1 MESPLFS
8 VQREYTISV
17 DTRARLKVMITNT
30 IRGFYM
36 AYSLKFSMRSPK
48 AILLSTLIGLLL
60 VTVGCGEP
68 AVGRAVG
75 VDSPESP
82 TQLVPP
88 PPLSQVPDATTPMTS
103 LGQTETPSAALVEPP
118 DVKVTKVPPPVV
130 QPTKVP
136 PPVVQPTKV
145 PPSVAQPDKVVS
157 PTVEPIEVPE
167 TESDDPNSF
176 NEYGFNVSLDED
188 ADLERSNLS
197 VTGLLSEYADFSQGL
212 MSFNYNGADIALS
225 WLPQDDLDSADLV
238 DLGYSLLVDSQPEN
252 EFMPLTDGDIEVDG
266 EMGSFG
272 GLFVTDSAGTESGGG
287 LIGGWICEGQKIGFM
302 LMVTSPDS
310 TVLQIRFDRIVSGFE
325 CP

>member
-1 MESPLFS
+1 
-8 VQREYTISV
+8 
-17 DTRARLKVMITNT
+17 
-30 IRGFYM
+30 M
-36 AYSLKFSMRSPK
+36 AYPLKFSMRSLK
-48 AILLSTLIGLLL
+48 AILLTTLIGLLF

-75 VDSPESP
+75 VDSPESS

-88 PPLSQVPDATTPMTS
+88 APLSQVPDASTPMTS
-103 LGQTETPSAALVEPP
+103 SGPTAMA
-118 DVKVTKVPPPVV
+118 PPVV

-136 PPVVQPTKV
+136 PPV
-145 PPSVAQPDKVVS
+145 AQPDKVL
-157 PTVEPIEVPE
+157 PTVEPIQVPE

-188 ADLERSNLS
+188 ADLEGSDLS

-272 GLFVTDSAGTESGGG
+272 GLFVTDSAGTEAGGG
-287 LIGGWICEGQKIGFM
+287 LIGGWICEDQNIGFM

>member
-8 VQREYTISV
+8 THREYTISV
-17 DTRARLKVMITNT
+17 DTQTRLKVMITNT
-30 IRGFYM
+30 IKGFCM
-36 AYSLKFSMRSPK
+36 AYPLKFSMRSLK
-48 AILLSTLIGLLL
+48 AILLTTLIGLLF

-75 VDSPESP
+75 VDSPESS

-88 PPLSQVPDATTPMTS
+88 TPLSQVPDPSIPMISSGPT
-103 LGQTETPSAALVEPP
+103 AMA
-118 DVKVTKVPPPVV
+118 PPVV

-145 PPSVAQPDKVVS
+145 PPPVAQPDKVL
-157 PTVEPIEVPE
+157 PTVEPIQVPE

-188 ADLERSNLS
+188 ADLEGSNLS

-272 GLFVTDSAGTESGGG
+272 GLFVTDSAGTEAGGG
-287 LIGGWICEGQKIGFM
+287 LIGGWICEDQNIGFM
-302 LMVTSPDS
+302 LMVTSPDA

>member
-1 MESPLFS
+1 
-8 VQREYTISV
+8 
-17 DTRARLKVMITNT
+17 
-30 IRGFYM
+30 M
-36 AYSLKFSMRSPK
+36 AYPLNFSMRSLK
-48 AILLSTLIGLLL
+48 AILLTTLIGLLF

-88 PPLSQVPDATTPMTS
+88 APLSQVPDPSIPMISSGPT
-103 LGQTETPSAALVEPP
+103 ALA
-118 DVKVTKVPPPVV
+118 PPVV

-136 PPVVQPTKV
+136 PPV
-145 PPSVAQPDKVVS
+145 AQPDKVS
-157 PTVEPIEVPE
+157 PTVEPIQVPE

-188 ADLERSNLS
+188 ADLEGSDLS

-252 EFMPLTDGDIEVDG
+252 EFIPLTDGDIEVDG

-272 GLFVTDSAGTESGGG
+272 GLFVTDSAGTEGGGG
-287 LIGGWICEGQKIGFM
+287 LIGGWICEDQNIGFM

>member
-1 MESPLFS
+1 
-8 VQREYTISV
+8 
-17 DTRARLKVMITNT
+17 
-30 IRGFYM
+30 M
-36 AYSLKFSMRSPK
+36 AYPLKFSMRSLK
-48 AILLSTLIGLLL
+48 AILLTTLIGLLF

-88 PPLSQVPDATTPMTS
+88 APLSQVPDPSIPMIS
-103 LGQTETPSAALVEPP
+103 SSPTEMA
-118 DVKVTKVPPPVV
+118 PPVV

-136 PPVVQPTKV
+136 PPV
-145 PPSVAQPDKVVS
+145 AQPDKVS
-157 PTVEPIEVPE
+157 PTVEPIQVPE

-188 ADLERSNLS
+188 ADLEGSDLS

-272 GLFVTDSAGTESGGG
+272 GLFVTDSAGTEAGGG
-287 LIGGWICEGQKIGFM
+287 LIGGWICEDQNIGFM

>member
-1 MESPLFS
+1 
-8 VQREYTISV
+8 
-17 DTRARLKVMITNT
+17 
-30 IRGFYM
+30 M
-36 AYSLKFSMRSPK
+36 AYPLKFSMRSLK
-48 AILLSTLIGLLL
+48 ATLLTTLIGLLF

-75 VDSPESP
+75 VDSLESP

-88 PPLSQVPDATTPMTS
+88 APLSQVPDPSIPMISSGPT
-103 LGQTETPSAALVEPP
+103 AMAPP
-118 DVKVTKVPPPVV
+118 VVQPTKVPPPVV

-145 PPSVAQPDKVVS
+145 PPPVAQPDKVL
-157 PTVEPIEVPE
+157 PTVEPIQVPE

-188 ADLERSNLS
+188 ADLEGSNLS

-272 GLFVTDSAGTESGGG
+272 GLFVTDSAGTEAGGG
-287 LIGGWICEGQKIGFM
+287 LIGGWICEDQNIGFM

>member
-1 MESPLFS
+1 
-8 VQREYTISV
+8 
-17 DTRARLKVMITNT
+17 
-30 IRGFYM
+30 M
-36 AYSLKFSMRSPK
+36 AYPLNFSIRSLK
-48 AILLSTLIGLLL
+48 AILLTILIGLLF

-75 VDSPESP
+75 VDSPESS

-88 PPLSQVPDATTPMTS
+88 APLSQVPDPSIPMISSGTTAM
-103 LGQTETPSAALVEPP
+103 APP
-118 DVKVTKVPPPVV
+118 VAQPTKVPPPVV

-136 PPVVQPTKV
+136 PPV
-145 PPSVAQPDKVVS
+145 AQPDKVL
-157 PTVEPIEVPE
+157 PTVEPIQVPE

-188 ADLERSNLS
+188 ADLEGSNLS

-272 GLFVTDSAGTESGGG
+272 GLFVTDSAGTEAGGG
-287 LIGGWICEGQKIGFM
+287 LIGGWICEDQNIGFM

>member
-1 MESPLFS
+1 
-8 VQREYTISV
+8 
-17 DTRARLKVMITNT
+17 
-30 IRGFYM
+30 M
-36 AYSLKFSMRSPK
+36 AYPLKFSMRSLK
-48 AILLSTLIGLLL
+48 AILLTTLIGLLF

-75 VDSPESP
+75 VDSPESS

-88 PPLSQVPDATTPMTS
+88 APLSQVPDPSIPMISSGTTAM
-103 LGQTETPSAALVEPP
+103 A
-118 DVKVTKVPPPVV
+118 PPVV

-136 PPVVQPTKV
+136 PPV
-145 PPSVAQPDKVVS
+145 AQPDKVS
-157 PTVEPIEVPE
+157 PTVEPIQVPE

-188 ADLERSNLS
+188 ADLEGSDLS

-272 GLFVTDSAGTESGGG
+272 GLFVTDSAGTEAGGG
-287 LIGGWICEGQKIGFM
+287 LIGGWICEDQNIGFM

>member
-8 VQREYTISV
+8 THREYTISV
-17 DTRARLKVMITNT
+17 DTQTRLKVMITNT
-30 IRGFYM
+30 IKGFCM
-36 AYSLKFSMRSPK
+36 AYPLKFSMRSLK
-48 AILLSTLIGLLL
+48 AILLTTLIGLLF

-88 PPLSQVPDATTPMTS
+88 APLSQVPDASTPMTS
-103 LGQTETPSAALVEPP
+103 SGPTAMA
-118 DVKVTKVPPPVV
+118 PPVV

-145 PPSVAQPDKVVS
+145 PPPVAQPDKVS
-157 PTVEPIEVPE
+157 PTVEPIQVPE

-188 ADLERSNLS
+188 ADLEGSDLS

-272 GLFVTDSAGTESGGG
+272 GLFVTDSAGTEAGGG
-287 LIGGWICEGQKIGFM
+287 LIGGWICEDQNIGFM

>member
-8 VQREYTISV
+8 THREYTISV
-17 DTRARLKVMITNT
+17 DTQTRLKVMITNT
-30 IRGFYM
+30 IKGFCM
-36 AYSLKFSMRSPK
+36 AYPLKFSMRSLK
-48 AILLSTLIGLLL
+48 AILLTTLIGLLF

-88 PPLSQVPDATTPMTS
+88 APLSQVPDPSIPMISSGPT
-103 LGQTETPSAALVEPP
+103 AMA
-118 DVKVTKVPPPVV
+118 PPVV

-145 PPSVAQPDKVVS
+145 PPPVAQPDKVS
-157 PTVEPIEVPE
+157 PTVEPIQVPE

-188 ADLERSNLS
+188 ADLEGSDLS

-272 GLFVTDSAGTESGGG
+272 GLFVTDSAGTEAGGG
-287 LIGGWICEGQKIGFM
+287 LIGGWICEDQNIGFM

>member
-8 VQREYTISV
+8 THREYTISV
-17 DTRARLKVMITNT
+17 DTQTRLKVMITNT
-30 IRGFYM
+30 IRGFCM
-36 AYSLKFSMRSPK
+36 AYPLKFSMRSLK
-48 AILLSTLIGLLL
+48 AILSTTLIGLLF

-75 VDSPESP
+75 VDSPESS

-88 PPLSQVPDATTPMTS
+88 APLSKVPDASTSMTS
-103 LGQTETPSAALVEPP
+103 SGPTAMA
-118 DVKVTKVPPPVV
+118 PPVV

-145 PPSVAQPDKVVS
+145 PPPVAQPDKVS
-157 PTVEPIEVPE
+157 PTVEPIQVPE

-188 ADLERSNLS
+188 ADLEGSNLS

-272 GLFVTDSAGTESGGG
+272 GLFVTDSAGTEAGGG
-287 LIGGWICEGQKIGFM
+287 LIGGWICEDQNIGFM

>member
-1 MESPLFS
+1 
-8 VQREYTISV
+8 
-17 DTRARLKVMITNT
+17 
-30 IRGFYM
+30 M
-36 AYSLKFSMRSPK
+36 AYPLKFSMRSLK
-48 AILLSTLIGLLL
+48 AILLTTLIGLLF

-75 VDSPESP
+75 VDSLESP

-88 PPLSQVPDATTPMTS
+88 APLSQVPDASTPMTS
-103 LGQTETPSAALVEPP
+103 SGPTAM
-118 DVKVTKVPPPVV
+118 PPPVV
-130 QPTKVP
+130 KPTKVP

-145 PPSVAQPDKVVS
+145 PTPVAQPDEVS
-157 PTVEPIEVPE
+157 PTVEPIQVPE

-188 ADLERSNLS
+188 ADLEGSNLS

-272 GLFVTDSAGTESGGG
+272 GLFVTDSAGTEAGGG
-287 LIGGWICEGQKIGFM
+287 LIGGWICEDQNIGFM

>member
-1 MESPLFS
+1 
-8 VQREYTISV
+8 
-17 DTRARLKVMITNT
+17 
-30 IRGFYM
+30 M
-36 AYSLKFSMRSPK
+36 AYPLKFSMRSLK
-48 AILLSTLIGLLL
+48 AILLTTLIGLLF

-75 VDSPESP
+75 VDSPESS

-88 PPLSQVPDATTPMTS
+88 APLSQVPDPSIPMISSGPT
-103 LGQTETPSAALVEPP
+103 AMAPP
-118 DVKVTKVPPPVV
+118 VVQPTKVPPPVV

-145 PPSVAQPDKVVS
+145 PPPVAQPDKVS
-157 PTVEPIEVPE
+157 PTVEPIQVPE

-188 ADLERSNLS
+188 ADLEGSDLS

-272 GLFVTDSAGTESGGG
+272 GLFVTDSAGTEAGGG
-287 LIGGWICEGQKIGFM
+287 LIGGWICEDQNIGFM

>member
-1 MESPLFS
+1 
-8 VQREYTISV
+8 
-17 DTRARLKVMITNT
+17 
-30 IRGFYM
+30 M
-36 AYSLKFSMRSPK
+36 AYPLKFSMRSLK
-48 AILLSTLIGLLL
+48 AILLTTLIGLLF

-75 VDSPESP
+75 VDSPESS

-88 PPLSQVPDATTPMTS
+88 APLSQVPDASTPMTS
-103 LGQTETPSAALVEPP
+103 SGPTAMAPP
-118 DVKVTKVPPPVV
+118 VVQPTKVPPPVV

-145 PPSVAQPDKVVS
+145 PPPVAQPDKVS
-157 PTVEPIEVPE
+157 PTVEPIQVPE

-188 ADLERSNLS
+188 ADLEGSDLS

-272 GLFVTDSAGTESGGG
+272 GLFVTDSAGTEAGGG
-287 LIGGWICEGQKIGFM
+287 LIGGWICEDQNIGFM

>member
-8 VQREYTISV
+8 THREYTISV
-17 DTRARLKVMITNT
+17 DTQTRLKVMITNT
-30 IRGFYM
+30 IKGFCM
-36 AYSLKFSMRSPK
+36 AYPLKFSMRSLK
-48 AILLSTLIGLLL
+48 AILLTTLIGLLF

-75 VDSPESP
+75 VDSPESS

-88 PPLSQVPDATTPMTS
+88 APLSQVPDPSIPMISSGPT
-103 LGQTETPSAALVEPP
+103 AMA
-118 DVKVTKVPPPVV
+118 PPVV

-145 PPSVAQPDKVVS
+145 PPPVAQPDKVS
-157 PTVEPIEVPE
+157 PTVEPIQVPE

-188 ADLERSNLS
+188 ADLEGSNLS

-272 GLFVTDSAGTESGGG
+272 GLFVTDSAGTEAGGG
-287 LIGGWICEGQKIGFM
+287 LIGGWICEDQNIGFM

>member
-8 VQREYTISV
+8 THREYTISV
-17 DTRARLKVMITNT
+17 DTQTRLKVMITNT
-30 IRGFYM
+30 IKGFCM
-36 AYSLKFSMRSPK
+36 AYPLKFSMRSLK
-48 AILLSTLIGLLL
+48 AILLTTLIGLLF

-75 VDSPESP
+75 VDSPESSM
-82 TQLVPP
+82 QLVPP
-88 PPLSQVPDATTPMTS
+88 APLSQVPDPSIPMISSGPT
-103 LGQTETPSAALVEPP
+103 ALA
-118 DVKVTKVPPPVV
+118 PPVV

-145 PPSVAQPDKVVS
+145 PPPVAQPDKVS
-157 PTVEPIEVPE
+157 PTVEPIQVPE

-188 ADLERSNLS
+188 ADLEGSDLS

-272 GLFVTDSAGTESGGG
+272 GLFVTDSAGTEAGGG
-287 LIGGWICEGQKIGFM
+287 LIGGWICEDQNIGFM

>member
-1 MESPLFS
+1 VESPLFS
-8 VQREYTISV
+8 AQREYTISV
-17 DTRARLKVMITNT
+17 DTQTRLKVMITNT
-30 IRGFYM
+30 IRGFCM
-36 AYSLKFSMRSPK
+36 AYSLKFSMRSLK
-48 AILLSTLIGLLL
+48 AILLTTLIGLLF

-88 PPLSQVPDATTPMTS
+88 APISQVLDASTPMTS
-103 LGQTETPSAALVEPP
+103 SGPTVMPP
-118 DVKVTKVPPPVV
+118 PVVQPTNVPPPVV

-136 PPVVQPTKV
+136 PPVAQPTKV
-145 PPSVAQPDKVVS
+145 PPPVAQPDKVIS

-188 ADLERSNLS
+188 ADLEGSGLS
-197 VTGLLSEYADFSQGL
+197 VTGLLSEYPDFSQGL

-272 GLFVTDSAGTESGGG
+272 GLFVTDSAGTEAGGG

>member
-1 MESPLFS
+1 
-8 VQREYTISV
+8 
-17 DTRARLKVMITNT
+17 
-30 IRGFYM
+30 M
-36 AYSLKFSMRSPK
+36 AYPLKFSMRSLK
-48 AILLSTLIGLLL
+48 AILLTTLIGLLF

-75 VDSPESP
+75 VDSPESS

-88 PPLSQVPDATTPMTS
+88 APLSQVPDPSIPMISSGPT
-103 LGQTETPSAALVEPP
+103 AMAPP
-118 DVKVTKVPPPVV
+118 VVQPTKVPPPVV

-145 PPSVAQPDKVVS
+145 PPPVAQPDKVL
-157 PTVEPIEVPE
+157 PTVEPIQVPE

-188 ADLERSNLS
+188 ADLEGSDLS

-272 GLFVTDSAGTESGGG
+272 GLFVTDSAGTEAGGG
-287 LIGGWICEGQKIGFM
+287 LIGGWICEDQNIGFM

>member
-8 VQREYTISV
+8 THREYTISV
-17 DTRARLKVMITNT
+17 DTQTRLKVMITNT
-30 IRGFYM
+30 IKGFCM
-36 AYSLKFSMRSPK
+36 AYPLKFSMRSLK
-48 AILLSTLIGLLL
+48 AILLTTLIGLLF

-75 VDSPESP
+75 VDSPESS

-88 PPLSQVPDATTPMTS
+88 APLSQVPDPSIPMISSGPT
-103 LGQTETPSAALVEPP
+103 AMA
-118 DVKVTKVPPPVV
+118 PPVV

-145 PPSVAQPDKVVS
+145 PPPVAQPDKVS

-188 ADLERSNLS
+188 ADLEGSNLS

-272 GLFVTDSAGTESGGG
+272 GLFVTDSAGTEAGGG
-287 LIGGWICEGQKIGFM
+287 LIGGWICEDQNIGFM

>member
-1 MESPLFS
+1 MLFNASAVTQVESPLFS
-8 VQREYTISV
+8 THREYTISV
-17 DTRARLKVMITNT
+17 DTQTRLKVMITNT
-30 IRGFYM
+30 IRGFCM
-36 AYSLKFSMRSPK
+36 AYPLKFSMRSLK
-48 AILLSTLIGLLL
+48 AILLTTLIGLLF

-75 VDSPESP
+75 VDSLESP

-88 PPLSQVPDATTPMTS
+88 APLSQVPDASTPMTS
-103 LGQTETPSAALVEPP
+103 SGPTAMA
-118 DVKVTKVPPPVV
+118 PPVV

-145 PPSVAQPDKVVS
+145 PPPVAQPDKVS
-157 PTVEPIEVPE
+157 PTVEPIQVPE

-188 ADLERSNLS
+188 ADLEGSDLS

-272 GLFVTDSAGTESGGG
+272 GLFVTDSAGTEAGGG
-287 LIGGWICEGQKIGFM
+287 LIGGWICEDQNIGFM

>member
-1 MESPLFS
+1 
-8 VQREYTISV
+8 
-17 DTRARLKVMITNT
+17 
-30 IRGFYM
+30 M
-36 AYSLKFSMRSPK
+36 AYPLKFSMRSLK
-48 AILLSTLIGLLL
+48 AILSTTLIGLLF

-88 PPLSQVPDATTPMTS
+88 APLSQVPDASTPMTS
-103 LGQTETPSAALVEPP
+103 SGPTAMA
-118 DVKVTKVPPPVV
+118 PPVV

-136 PPVVQPTKV
+136 PPVVKPTKV
-145 PPSVAQPDKVVS
+145 PPPVVKPTKVPPPVAQPDKVS
-157 PTVEPIEVPE
+157 PTVEPIQVPE

-188 ADLERSNLS
+188 ADLEGSNLS

-272 GLFVTDSAGTESGGG
+272 GLFVTDSAGTEAGGG
-287 LIGGWICEGQKIGFM
+287 LIGGWICEDQNIGFM

>member
-8 VQREYTISV
+8 TQREYTISV
-17 DTRARLKVMITNT
+17 DTQTRLKVMITNT
-30 IRGFYM
+30 IRGFCM
-36 AYSLKFSMRSPK
+36 AYPLKFSMRSLK
-48 AILLSTLIGLLL
+48 AILLTTLIGLLF

-75 VDSPESP
+75 VDSPESS

-88 PPLSQVPDATTPMTS
+88 APLSQVPDPSIPMISSSPT
-103 LGQTETPSAALVEPP
+103 AMA
-118 DVKVTKVPPPVV
+118 PPVV

-145 PPSVAQPDKVVS
+145 PPPVAQPDKVS
-157 PTVEPIEVPE
+157 PTVEPIQVPE

-188 ADLERSNLS
+188 ADLEGSDLS

-272 GLFVTDSAGTESGGG
+272 GLFVTDSAGTEAGGG
-287 LIGGWICEGQKIGFM
+287 LIGGWICEDQNIGFM

>member
-8 VQREYTISV
+8 THREYTISV

-48 AILLSTLIGLLL
+48 AILLSTLIGLLF

-75 VDSPESP
+75 VDSLESP

-88 PPLSQVPDATTPMTS
+88 APLSQVPDASTPMTS
-103 LGQTETPSAALVEPP
+103 SG
-118 DVKVTKVPPPVV
+118 
-130 QPTKVP
+130 PTAMA

-145 PPSVAQPDKVVS
+145 PPSVAQPDKVL
-157 PTVEPIEVPE
+157 PTVEPIQVPE

-272 GLFVTDSAGTESGGG
+272 GLFVTDSAGTEAGGG
-287 LIGGWICEGQKIGFM
+287 LIGGWICEDQNIGFM

>member
-1 MESPLFS
+1 
-8 VQREYTISV
+8 
-17 DTRARLKVMITNT
+17 
-30 IRGFYM
+30 M
-36 AYSLKFSMRSPK
+36 AYSLKFSMRSLK
-48 AILLSTLIGLLL
+48 AILLTTLIGLLF

-75 VDSPESP
+75 VDSPESS

-88 PPLSQVPDATTPMTS
+88 APLSQVPDPSIPMISSGPT
-103 LGQTETPSAALVEPP
+103 AMA
-118 DVKVTKVPPPVV
+118 PPVV

-136 PPVVQPTKV
+136 PPV
-145 PPSVAQPDKVVS
+145 AQPDKVS
-157 PTVEPIEVPE
+157 PTVEPIQVPE

-188 ADLERSNLS
+188 ADLEGSDLS

-272 GLFVTDSAGTESGGG
+272 GLFVTDSAGTEAGGG
-287 LIGGWICEGQKIGFM
+287 LIGGWICEDQNIGFM

>member
-1 MESPLFS
+1 
-8 VQREYTISV
+8 
-17 DTRARLKVMITNT
+17 
-30 IRGFYM
+30 M
-36 AYSLKFSMRSPK
+36 AYPLKFSMRSLK
-48 AILLSTLIGLLL
+48 AILLTTLIGLLF

-75 VDSPESP
+75 VDSPESSM
-82 TQLVPP
+82 QLVPP
-88 PPLSQVPDATTPMTS
+88 APLSQVPDASTPMTS
-103 LGQTETPSAALVEPP
+103 SGPTAMA
-118 DVKVTKVPPPVV
+118 PPVV

-136 PPVVQPTKV
+136 PPV
-145 PPSVAQPDKVVS
+145 AQPDKVL
-157 PTVEPIEVPE
+157 PTVEPIQVPE

-188 ADLERSNLS
+188 ADLEGSDLS

-272 GLFVTDSAGTESGGG
+272 GLFVTDSAGTEAGGG
-287 LIGGWICEGQKIGFM
+287 LIGGWICEDQNIGFM

>member
-1 MESPLFS
+1 MVYS
-8 VQREYTISV
+8 VKFPMR
-17 DTRARLKVMITNT
+17 
-30 IRGFYM
+30 
-36 AYSLKFSMRSPK
+36 SLKT
-48 AILLSTLIGLLL
+48 ILLSLLILL
-60 VTVGCGEP
+60 VFVAVGCGEP

-75 VDSPESP
+75 IDSPEST
-82 TQLVPP
+82 TQVVPP
-88 PPLSQVPDATTPMTS
+88 APLSQVPDASTP
-103 LGQTETPSAALVEPP
+103 TEVVALP
-118 DVKVTKVPPPVV
+118 DVKVTKVPSPVVQPTKVPPPVV

-136 PPVVQPTKV
+136 PPVVQP
-145 PPSVAQPDKVVS
+145 DKVS
-157 PTVEPIEVPE
+157 PTVEPIKVPE
-167 TESDDPNSF
+167 TASDDPNSF
-176 NEYGFNVSLDED
+176 NEYGFIVSLDQD
-188 ADLERSNLS
+188 ADLEGSDLS

-272 GLFVTDSAGTESGGG
+272 GLFVTDSAGTEAGGG
-287 LIGGWICEGQKIGFM
+287 LIGGWICEDQNIGFM

>member
-8 VQREYTISV
+8 THREYTISV
-17 DTRARLKVMITNT
+17 DTQTRLKVMITNT
-30 IRGFYM
+30 IKGFCM
-36 AYSLKFSMRSPK
+36 AYPLKFSMRSLK
-48 AILLSTLIGLLL
+48 AILLTTLIGLLF

-75 VDSPESP
+75 VDSPESS

-88 PPLSQVPDATTPMTS
+88 APLSQVPDPSIPMISSGPT
-103 LGQTETPSAALVEPP
+103 AMA
-118 DVKVTKVPPPVV
+118 PPVV

-145 PPSVAQPDKVVS
+145 PPPVAQPDKVS
-157 PTVEPIEVPE
+157 PTVEPIQVPE

-188 ADLERSNLS
+188 ADLEGSDLS

-272 GLFVTDSAGTESGGG
+272 GLFVTDSAGTEAGGG
-287 LIGGWICEGQKIGFM
+287 LIGGWICEDQHIGFM

>member
-8 VQREYTISV
+8 THREYTISV
-17 DTRARLKVMITNT
+17 DTQTRLKVMITNT
-30 IRGFYM
+30 IKGFCM
-36 AYSLKFSMRSPK
+36 AYPLKFSMRSLK
-48 AILLSTLIGLLL
+48 AILLTTLIGLLF

-75 VDSPESP
+75 VDSLESP

-88 PPLSQVPDATTPMTS
+88 APLSKVPDASTSMTS
-103 LGQTETPSAALVEPP
+103 SGPTAMA
-118 DVKVTKVPPPVV
+118 PPVV

-145 PPSVAQPDKVVS
+145 PPPVAQPDKVL
-157 PTVEPIEVPE
+157 PTVEPIQVPE
-167 TESDDPNSF
+167 TESDDPNSI

-188 ADLERSNLS
+188 ADLEGSDLS

-272 GLFVTDSAGTESGGG
+272 GLFVTDSAGTEAGGG
-287 LIGGWICEGQKIGFM
+287 LIGGWICEDQNIGFM

>member
-8 VQREYTISV
+8 THREYTISV
-17 DTRARLKVMITNT
+17 DTQTRLKVMITNT
-30 IRGFYM
+30 IKGFCM
-36 AYSLKFSMRSPK
+36 AYPLKFSMRSLK
-48 AILLSTLIGLLL
+48 AILLTTLIGLLF

-75 VDSPESP
+75 VDSPESS

-88 PPLSQVPDATTPMTS
+88 APLSQVPDPSIPMISSGPT
-103 LGQTETPSAALVEPP
+103 AMA
-118 DVKVTKVPPPVV
+118 PPVV

-136 PPVVQPTKV
+136 PPV
-145 PPSVAQPDKVVS
+145 AQPDKVS
-157 PTVEPIEVPE
+157 PTVEPIQVPE

-188 ADLERSNLS
+188 ADLEGSDLS

-238 DLGYSLLVDSQPEN
+238 DLGYYLLVDSQPEN

-272 GLFVTDSAGTESGGG
+272 GLFVTDSAGTEAGGG
-287 LIGGWICEGQKIGFM
+287 LIGGWICEDQNIGFM

>member
-1 MESPLFS
+1 
-8 VQREYTISV
+8 
-17 DTRARLKVMITNT
+17 
-30 IRGFYM
+30 M
-36 AYSLKFSMRSPK
+36 AYPLKFSMRSLK
-48 AILLSTLIGLLL
+48 AILLTTLIGLLF

-75 VDSPESP
+75 VDSPESS

-88 PPLSQVPDATTPMTS
+88 APLSQVPDPSIPMISSGTTAM
-103 LGQTETPSAALVEPP
+103 APP
-118 DVKVTKVPPPVV
+118 VAQPTKVPPPVV

-136 PPVVQPTKV
+136 PPV
-145 PPSVAQPDKVVS
+145 AQPDKVS
-157 PTVEPIEVPE
+157 PTVEPIQVPE
-167 TESDDPNSF
+167 TESDDPNSI

-188 ADLERSNLS
+188 ADLEGSNLS

-272 GLFVTDSAGTESGGG
+272 GLFVTDSAGTEAGGG
-287 LIGGWICEGQKIGFM
+287 LIGGWICEDQNIGFM

>member
-1 MESPLFS
+1 
-8 VQREYTISV
+8 
-17 DTRARLKVMITNT
+17 
-30 IRGFYM
+30 M
-36 AYSLKFSMRSPK
+36 AYPLKFSMRSLK
-48 AILLSTLIGLLL
+48 AILLTTLIGLLF
-60 VTVGCGEP
+60 VTVGCSEP

-75 VDSPESP
+75 VDSPESS

-88 PPLSQVPDATTPMTS
+88 APLSQVPDPSIPMISSGPT
-103 LGQTETPSAALVEPP
+103 AMAPP
-118 DVKVTKVPPPVV
+118 VAQPTKVPPPVV

-145 PPSVAQPDKVVS
+145 PPPVAQPDKVL
-157 PTVEPIEVPE
+157 PTVEPIQVPE

-188 ADLERSNLS
+188 ADLEGSNLS

-272 GLFVTDSAGTESGGG
+272 GLFVTDSAGTEAGGG
-287 LIGGWICEGQKIGFM
+287 LIGGWICEDQNIGFM

>member
-8 VQREYTISV
+8 THREYTISV
-17 DTRARLKVMITNT
+17 DTQTRLKVMITNT
-30 IRGFYM
+30 IKGFCM
-36 AYSLKFSMRSPK
+36 AYPLKFSMRSLK
-48 AILLSTLIGLLL
+48 AILLTTLIGLLF

-75 VDSPESP
+75 VDSPESS

-88 PPLSQVPDATTPMTS
+88 APLSQVPDASTPMTS
-103 LGQTETPSAALVEPP
+103 SGPTAMA
-118 DVKVTKVPPPVV
+118 PPVV

-136 PPVVQPTKV
+136 PPV
-145 PPSVAQPDKVVS
+145 AQPDKVS
-157 PTVEPIEVPE
+157 PTVEPIQVPE

-188 ADLERSNLS
+188 ADLEGSDLS

-272 GLFVTDSAGTESGGG
+272 GLVVTDSAGTEAGGG
-287 LIGGWICEGQKIGFM
+287 LIGGWICEDQNIGFM

>member
-8 VQREYTISV
+8 THREYTISL
-17 DTRARLKVMITNT
+17 DTQTRLKVMITNT
-30 IRGFYM
+30 IKGFCM
-36 AYSLKFSMRSPK
+36 AYPLKFSMRSLK
-48 AILLSTLIGLLL
+48 AILLTTLIGLLF

-75 VDSPESP
+75 VDSPESSM
-82 TQLVPP
+82 QLVPP
-88 PPLSQVPDATTPMTS
+88 APLSQVPDASTPMTS
-103 LGQTETPSAALVEPP
+103 SGPTAMA
-118 DVKVTKVPPPVV
+118 PPVV

-145 PPSVAQPDKVVS
+145 PPPVAQPDKVS
-157 PTVEPIEVPE
+157 PTVEPIQVPE

-188 ADLERSNLS
+188 ADLEGSDLS

-212 MSFNYNGADIALS
+212 MTFNYNGADIALS

-272 GLFVTDSAGTESGGG
+272 GLFVTDSAGTEAGGG
-287 LIGGWICEGQKIGFM
+287 LIGGWICEDQNIGFM

>member
-8 VQREYTISV
+8 THREYTISV
-17 DTRARLKVMITNT
+17 DTQTRLKVMITNT
-30 IRGFYM
+30 IKGFCM
-36 AYSLKFSMRSPK
+36 AYPLKFSMRSLK
-48 AILLSTLIGLLL
+48 AILLTTLIGLLF

-75 VDSPESP
+75 VDSPESS

-88 PPLSQVPDATTPMTS
+88 APLSQVPDPSIPMISSGPT
-103 LGQTETPSAALVEPP
+103 AMAPP
-118 DVKVTKVPPPVV
+118 VVQPTKVPPPVVQPPKVPPPVV

-136 PPVVQPTKV
+136 PPV
-145 PPSVAQPDKVVS
+145 AQPDKVL
-157 PTVEPIEVPE
+157 PTVEPIQVPE

-188 ADLERSNLS
+188 ADLEGSNLS

-272 GLFVTDSAGTESGGG
+272 GLFVTDSAGTEAGGG
-287 LIGGWICEGQKIGFM
+287 LIGGWICEDQNIGFM
-302 LMVTSPDS
+302 LMVTSPDA